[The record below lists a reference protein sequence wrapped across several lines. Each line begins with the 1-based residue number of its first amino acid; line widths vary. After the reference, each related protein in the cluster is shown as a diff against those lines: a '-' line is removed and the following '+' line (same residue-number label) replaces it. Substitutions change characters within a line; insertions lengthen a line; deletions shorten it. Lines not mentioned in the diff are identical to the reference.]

1 MYVPNQKILKNYA
14 DVLIKFALS
23 SGKGIKKGET
33 VFLQIPES
41 AKAMLN
47 PLVLSV
53 LEAGGNPLIHFSP
66 EGIDRW
72 LSVDRIFLENADEKQ
87 IKYLPKNMLLGR
99 VADCDHFVSIISTN
113 NKTELKGV
121 DSKKIMARQGAIK
134 FYKDARDAKENSG
147 KLTWTLA
154 LFGTPAM
161 AKEANLSEKEYWNQ
175 IIQACFLNDDNPIK
189 TWRWVFAKQETLKK
203 KLNLLKIAN
212 LHIKGKNVD
221 LNIKMGKNRKWLGG
235 SGRNIPSF
243 ELFTSPD
250 YRGTEGHV
258 YFNEPLYRYGNL
270 IKGVR
275 LQFSKGKV
283 IKVTAKENGNVIKEM
298 IKVTGA
304 DQVGEFSLTDKRF
317 SKISKFMA
325 ETLFDENMGG
335 KFGNFHIALGSAYHD
350 AYTGNPAKV
359 KASKWKEMG
368 YNDSAVHTD
377 IISTEDRVVT
387 ATLEGG
393 SQKIIYKNGQFT
405 L

>member
-1 MYVPNQKILKNYA
+1 MYIPAQKILKKYA
-14 DVLIKFALS
+14 DVLIKFALG

-66 EGIDRW
+66 EGTDRW
-72 LSVDRIFLENADEKQ
+72 LSVDRVFLENANDNQ

-99 VADCDHFVSIISTN
+99 VADCDHFVSIIATN
-113 NKTELKGV
+113 NKQELKGV

-175 IIQACFLNDDNPIK
+175 IITSCFLNEDDPIK
-189 TWRWVFAKQETLKK
+189 KWQWVFAKQEDLKK
-203 KLNLLKIAN
+203 KLNSLDIEN
-212 LHIKGKNVD
+212 LHIKGANVD
-221 LNIKMGKNRKWLGG
+221 LKIKMGKNRKWLGG

-283 IKVTAKENGNVIKEM
+283 TKVTAKQNGKVIQEM
-298 IKVTGA
+298 IKVAGA
-304 DQVGEFSLTDKRF
+304 NQVGEFSLTDKRF
-317 SKISKFMA
+317 SRITKFMA

-359 KASKWKEMG
+359 TKSEWEKMG

-387 ATLEGG
+387 ATLTDG
-393 SQKIIYKNGQFT
+393 SQEVIYKNGQFT